1 MPVRARAMAK
11 MWTMAAVFQKLRMLR
26 ANARGTAAI
35 EFGFTGL
42 MLVLGLMNAV
52 DVGLY
57 AYERMEVE
65 NSAEAGTQAA
75 WKTCNNTSF
84 VLLPATTNCTV
95 ANGAAVSLTSAIT
108 AAIQAT
114 SLGTAVT
121 LASGYPTE
129 AYYCANASNVL
140 QNVGS
145 VSSSP
150 PADCSAAGNAATSP
164 GDFLQVQVTYP
175 YTPLFAGMSVMSA
188 LGITSITKTTWMRM
202 G

>member
-1 MPVRARAMAK
+1 MAK
-11 MWTMAAVFQKLRMLR
+11 MRTMAAVFQKLRMLR
-26 ANARGTAAI
+26 ANARGIAAI
-35 EFGFTGL
+35 EFAFTGL

-52 DVGLY
+52 DVGFY
-57 AYERMEVE
+57 AYKRMEVE

-75 WKTCNNTSF
+75 WKTCNN
-84 VLLPATTNCTV
+84 VNGAQYLPATYPTGNCPGL
-95 ANGAAVSLTSAIT
+95 NNAIT
-108 AAIQAT
+108 TAIQAT

-129 AYYCANASNVL
+129 AYYCVNASNVL

-150 PADCSAAGNAATSP
+150 PANCAAAGNSGYIP
-164 GDFLQVQVTYP
+164 GDYLQVQVTYA
-175 YTPLFAGMSVMSA
+175 YKPLSSGLTVMNA
-188 LGITSITKTTWMRM
+188 LGISSITKATWMRL